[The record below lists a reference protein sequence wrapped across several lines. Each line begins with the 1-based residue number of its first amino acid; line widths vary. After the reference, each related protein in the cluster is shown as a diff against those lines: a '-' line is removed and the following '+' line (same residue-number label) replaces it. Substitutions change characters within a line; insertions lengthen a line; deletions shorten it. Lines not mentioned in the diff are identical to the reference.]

1 LRHYD
6 AELHRAVAARGF
18 EPVATQILMARDLP
32 LKLRAHR
39 LAEQKK
45 AVLAG
50 ALPVVQ
56 ARSAPDPS
64 P

>member
-1 LRHYD
+1 
-6 AELHRAVAARGF
+6 VAARGF